1 MFATKKRSAVLDDN
15 KLVEM
20 RRALSLLPAEP
31 SSSERRRRAA
41 LLLFASLAAAALAEG
56 CGSASS
62 DTLTGPSL
70 TTTTDGSY
78 PLDLRGKV
86 LGRPATTWPRWQ

>member
-1 MFATKKRSAVLDDN
+1 MDDN